1 MDGQRLGG
9 VTDCDAQD
17 IVKVRKMY
25 AMQAKKFRKTGK
37 KNEADTH
44 IPDLKVRGV
53 DDCRDVAYS
62 VVLDSRSTC
71 SPGSAASKRTGDNT
85 EWALVFGG
93 TSGIPAHAE
102 VGSRLGIAKICHITI
117 FFNHHQTICR

>member
-1 MDGQRLGG
+1 MDDQRLGG

-62 VVLDSRSTC
+62 VFLDSRSTC

-93 TSGIPAHAE
+93 TSGYLGMPTLDHAW
-102 VGSRLGIAKICHITI
+102 RIAKICHITI